1 MRYGGVR
8 GHARPAAPACDVAE
22 GEFVAVVGPSGCGKS
37 TLMRL
42 VTGLW
47 PATEG
52 TVVVDGREVAGPLSI
67 AGMAFQNPTL
77 LPWRNIL
84 DNVMLPLEV
93 VEPHRRQLRSAARAT
108 TRPRRGTCWRWS
120 ASAASRQKF
129 PWQLSGGM
137 QQRASLCRAL
147 IHDPRLLMLDEPFG
161 ALDVFTREDLW
172 AVLQDVWMAR
182 RPTVILVTHDLREAA
197 YLADRVLVMSSRPG
211 RIIAERTVPLP
222 RPRSLDDTY
231 KPEFVALV
239 HDLRDHISAAR
250 KGEEVAMPRRMPPT
264 AIAAPDVARGAAPPP
279 GAGRRRAPPP
289 APAGRAALAG
299 DRRHVRRSGRSACS
313 AFDVPHFVLPAPTD
327 IAASMVK
334 WWQPL
339 LTIPGRR

>member
-1 MRYGGVR
+1 MTLAARPFVQIDDVAMRYGGVEGTLALR
-8 GHARPAAPACDVAE
+8 HCSLDVGE

-47 PATEG
+47 PPTEG
-52 TVVVDGREVAGPLSI
+52 TVIVGGQEVAGPLSI

-93 VEPHRRQLRSAARAT
+93 VQPHRKQLRAQRGMYERKARDLLKLVGLA
-108 TRPRRGTCWRWS
+108 GFE
-120 ASAASRQKF
+120 AKF

-172 AVLQDVWMAR
+172 DVLQDVWIAR
-182 RPTVILVTHDLREAA
+182 KPTVILVTHDLKEAV
-197 YLADRVLVMSSRPG
+197 YLSDRVLIMSSRPG
-211 RIIAERTVPLP
+211 RIIAERTVPYP
-222 RPRSLDDTY
+222 RRRSLDLTY
-231 KPEFVALV
+231 QAEFQAIV
-239 HDLRDHISAAR
+239 HELRDRISDAR
-250 KGEEVAMPRRMPPT
+250 KAE
-264 AIAAPDVARGAAPPP
+264 AAEDAR
-279 GAGRRRAPPP
+279 
-289 APAGRAALAG
+289 
-299 DRRHVRRSGRSACS
+299 
-313 AFDVPHFVLPAPTD
+313 
-327 IAASMVK
+327 
-334 WWQPL
+334 
-339 LTIPGRR
+339 